1 MDDRNADFEED
12 IESEDLDLGE
22 NVTDQF
28 EVKRPLGI
36 VAPIRLR
43 LTREE
48 MRQLDEIARRTGMSR
63 TDVVLASLRAT
74 LANEATPTPLLG
86 AQAVHR

>member
-1 MDDRNADFEED
+1 MFMNNKDTDFEED
-12 IESEDLDLGE
+12 IEFEDLDLGE

-28 EVKRPLGI
+28 EVRRPLG
-36 VAPIRLR
+36 VVMPVRLR
-43 LTREE
+43 LTQGE

-74 LANEATPTPLLG
+74 LASGATPTTSL
-86 AQAVHR
+86 VSS